1 MDEPSGRNV
10 RLSLVL
16 VRSGTDAAITDSL
29 PYQRLCLL
37 SRARELTPIRVE
49 FITHAVE
56 LCGATLSEIARFL
69 HRDPSVLSKLLACHK
84 APIVTP

>member
-29 PYQRLCLL
+29 PYQRLRSL

-69 HRDPSVLSKLLACHK
+69 HRDPSALSKLLARYK